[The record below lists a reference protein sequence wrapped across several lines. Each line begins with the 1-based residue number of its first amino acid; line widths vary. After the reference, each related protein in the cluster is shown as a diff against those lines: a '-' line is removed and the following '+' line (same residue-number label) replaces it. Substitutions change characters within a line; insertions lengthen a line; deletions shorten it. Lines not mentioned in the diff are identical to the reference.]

1 MQRTAQSTLIAT
13 VVTNLF
19 SVMLLRPAA
28 PLTQGSLLLSRQL
41 GARWSTVACGVAC
54 CSYYVGVMM
63 GEAEQSHPSV
73 WAD

>member
-1 MQRTAQSTLIAT
+1 MQRTAQSTLIVT

-28 PLTQGSLLLSRQL
+28 FLTQGSLLLSRQL

-54 CSYYVGVMM
+54 CSYYVGVIM
-63 GEAEQSHPSV
+63 GEAEQSYPSV

>member
-28 PLTQGSLLLSRQL
+28 PQTQGSLLLSRQL

-54 CSYYVGVMM
+54 CSYYVGVIM
-63 GEAEQSHPSV
+63 GEAEQSYPSV

>member
-28 PLTQGSLLLSRQL
+28 PLTQGSLLLSRQF

-54 CSYYVGVMM
+54 CSYYVGVIM
-63 GEAEQSHPSV
+63 GEAEQSYPSV

>member
-28 PLTQGSLLLSRQL
+28 LLTVGSLLLSRQL

-54 CSYYVGVMM
+54 CSYYVGVIM
-63 GEAEQSHPSV
+63 GEAEQSYPSV

>member
-54 CSYYVGVMM
+54 CGYYIGVIM
-63 GEAEQSHPSV
+63 GEAEPSRPSV
-73 WAD
+73 MAD